1 MKLDDFFKH
10 VEDEH
15 KPENI
20 DVEDYDELP
29 SLSDRAAEHG
39 EPYDS
44 IIEDR

>member
-1 MKLDDFFKH
+1 MKLDELFKH
-10 VEDEH
+10 IEDEH
-15 KPENI
+15 KPECI

-44 IIEDR
+44 RIEDR